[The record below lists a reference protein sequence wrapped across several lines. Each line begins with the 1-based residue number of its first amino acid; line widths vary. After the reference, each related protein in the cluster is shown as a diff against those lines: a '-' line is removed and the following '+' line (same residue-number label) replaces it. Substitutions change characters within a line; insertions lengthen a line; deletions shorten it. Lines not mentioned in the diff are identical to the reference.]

1 MFDAYTSQVLT
12 FIGIN
17 CILALSL
24 YVTVLAGQLSV
35 GHAAFMGIG
44 AYTSTLLV
52 TKWGVPFFLS
62 APAGAVM
69 GGLFGILIGLPTLRL
84 KDLYLVI
91 ATLAFNIIWVV
102 VVMNL
107 EALGGALGIFNVPK
121 ATDNTVVFGS
131 LAVMVFFFYRL
142 QDSRLGRAFRSIQED
157 EAAAR
162 AMGVN
167 AVYYKV
173 YAFSLGAFLA
183 GYAGALYAHFVT
195 FISPHDFEVDRSIEI
210 LLFVVLGGSPDLS
223 RPPLRRVAS
232 DARPRVSAFSGRV
245 SALGLRVDVRGDHA
259 CPPRRPDRARYLL
272 LEAVVQ
278 DLQEGEPWPLFL
290 KSGRSAKFSAA

>member
-1 MFDAYTSQVLT
+1 MIDAYTSQVMT

-44 AYTSTLLV
+44 AYTSTLLM
-52 TKWGVPFFLS
+52 TKWAVPFFFS

-102 VVMNL
+102 IVMNI

-121 ATDNTVVFGS
+121 ATDNIVVFGS
-131 LAVMVFFFYRL
+131 LAVMLFFFYRL

-157 EAAAR
+157 ETAAR

-167 AVYYKV
+167 TVYYKV
-173 YAFSLGAFLA
+173 YAFSLGAFFA
-183 GYAGALYAHFVT
+183 AYAGALYAHFVT

-210 LLFVVLGGSPDLS
+210 LLFVVLGG
-223 RPPLRRVAS
+223 
-232 DARPRVSAFSGRV
+232 GQTY
-245 SALGLRVDVRGDHA
+245 LG
-259 CPPRRPDRARYLL
+259 
-272 LEAVVQ
+272 
-278 DLQEGEPWPLFL
+278 PLFGAML
-290 KSGRSAKFSAA
+290 LTLAPEFLRFLAEYRLLVYGLMFVVIMLLRHEGLIEEDTLSWKRLSGIGRKESRGPSA

>member
-24 YVTVLAGQLSV
+24 YVTALAGQLSV

-44 AYTSTLLV
+44 AYTSALLV
-52 TKWGVPFFLS
+52 TQWGVPFFLS

-84 KDLYLVI
+84 RDLYLVI

-102 VVMNL
+102 VVMNI
-107 EALGGALGIFNVPK
+107 EAFGGALGIFNVPK
-121 ATDNTVVFGS
+121 VTDNALVIAT
-131 LAVMVFFFYRL
+131 LAVMIFFFHRL
-142 QDSRLGRAFRSIQED
+142 QDSRLGRALRSIQED

-173 YAFSLGAFLA
+173 FAFSLGAFLA

-210 LLFVVLGGSPDLS
+210 LLFVVLGGSQTYLG
-223 RPPLRRVAS
+223 PLCGA
-232 DARPRVSAFSGRV
+232 
-245 SALGLRVDVRGDHA
+245 
-259 CPPRRPDRARYLL
+259 LL
-272 LEAVVQ
+272 LTLAPEFLRFLAEYRLLVYGLMFVFIM
-278 DLQEGEPWPLFL
+278 LLRHEGLIEEDTLSWKRWSRRFRKEKRGSL
-290 KSGRSAKFSAA
+290 S

>member
-24 YVTVLAGQLSV
+24 YVTALAGQLSV

-44 AYTSTLLV
+44 AYTSALLV
-52 TKWGVPFFLS
+52 TQWGVPFFLS

-84 KDLYLVI
+84 RDLYLVI

-102 VVMNL
+102 VVMNI
-107 EALGGALGIFNVPK
+107 EAFGGALGIFNVPK
-121 ATDNTVVFGS
+121 VTDNALVIAT
-131 LAVMVFFFYRL
+131 LAVMIFFFHRL
-142 QDSRLGRAFRSIQED
+142 QDSRLGRALRSIQED

-173 YAFSLGAFLA
+173 FAFSFGAFLA

-210 LLFVVLGGSPDLS
+210 LLFVVLGGSQTYLG
-223 RPPLRRVAS
+223 PLCGA
-232 DARPRVSAFSGRV
+232 
-245 SALGLRVDVRGDHA
+245 
-259 CPPRRPDRARYLL
+259 LL
-272 LEAVVQ
+272 LTLAPEFLRFLAEYRLLVYGLMFVFIM
-278 DLQEGEPWPLFL
+278 LLRHEGLIEEDTLSWKRWSRRFRKEKRGSL
-290 KSGRSAKFSAA
+290 S

>member
-1 MFDAYTSQVLT
+1 MLDAYTSQVLT

-121 ATDNTVVFGS
+121 ATDNTVVFAS

-210 LLFVVLGGSPDLS
+210 LLFVVLGGSQTYLG
-223 RPPLRRVAS
+223 PLCGA
-232 DARPRVSAFSGRV
+232 
-245 SALGLRVDVRGDHA
+245 
-259 CPPRRPDRARYLL
+259 LL
-272 LEAVVQ
+272 LTLAPEFLRFLAEYRLLVYGLMFVGIM
-278 DLQEGEPWPLFL
+278 LVRHEGLIEEDT
-290 KSGRSAKFSAA
+290 FSWRRWSRMFRKESHGPSS

>member
-24 YVTVLAGQLSV
+24 YVTALAGQLSV

-44 AYTSTLLV
+44 AYTSALLV
-52 TKWGVPFFLS
+52 TQWGVPFFLS

-84 KDLYLVI
+84 RDLYLVI

-102 VVMNL
+102 VVMNI
-107 EALGGALGIFNVPK
+107 EAFGGALGIFNVPK
-121 ATDNTVVFGS
+121 VTDNALVFAT
-131 LAVMVFFFYRL
+131 LAVMIFFFHRL
-142 QDSRLGRAFRSIQED
+142 QDSRLGRALRSIQED

-173 YAFSLGAFLA
+173 FAFSLGAFLA

-210 LLFVVLGGSPDLS
+210 LLFVVLGGSQTYLG
-223 RPPLRRVAS
+223 PLCGA
-232 DARPRVSAFSGRV
+232 
-245 SALGLRVDVRGDHA
+245 
-259 CPPRRPDRARYLL
+259 LL
-272 LEAVVQ
+272 LTLAPEFLRFLAEYRLLVYGLMFVFIM
-278 DLQEGEPWPLFL
+278 LLRHEGLIEEDTLSWKRWSRRFRKEKRGSL
-290 KSGRSAKFSAA
+290 S

>member
-44 AYTSTLLV
+44 AYTSTLLMV
-52 TKWGVPFFLS
+52 KWSWPFWLS
-62 APAGAVM
+62 APCGAMM
-69 GGLFGILIGLPTLRL
+69 GGFFGFLIGLPTLRL
-84 KDLYLVI
+84 RDLYLVI

-102 VVMNL
+102 IVMNI
-107 EALGGALGIFNVPK
+107 EILGGALGIFNVPK
-121 ATDNTVVFGS
+121 VTNNYIVYIS
-131 LAVMVFFFYRL
+131 LGILFIFFYRL

-157 EAAAR
+157 EVAAR

-167 AVYYKV
+167 TVYYKV
-173 YAFSLGAFLA
+173 YAFTLGAFLA
-183 GYAGALYAHFVT
+183 AYAGALYAHFVT

-210 LLFVVLGGSPDLS
+210 LLFVVLGGGQTFVGPVIGATLLTLV
-223 RPPLRRVAS
+223 PEFLRFLAEYRLLVYGLMFVVIMLL
-232 DARPRVSAFSGRV
+232 RHEGIIEEGTFSWKRW
-245 SALGLRVDVRGDHA
+245 SKKLRKENRETHA
-259 CPPRRPDRARYLL
+259 
-272 LEAVVQ
+272 
-278 DLQEGEPWPLFL
+278 
-290 KSGRSAKFSAA
+290 

>member
-52 TKWGVPFFLS
+52 TKWSVPFFLS

-102 VVMNL
+102 IVMNI

-183 GYAGALYAHFVT
+183 AYAGALYAHFVT

-210 LLFVVLGGSPDLS
+210 LLFVVLGGGQTYLGPLVGAVLLTLAPEFLRFLS
-223 RPPLRRVAS
+223 EYRLLVYGLMFVVIMLLRHEGLIEEDTLSWKRWS
-232 DARPRVSAFSGRV
+232 RMFGKESRGPSA
-245 SALGLRVDVRGDHA
+245 
-259 CPPRRPDRARYLL
+259 
-272 LEAVVQ
+272 
-278 DLQEGEPWPLFL
+278 
-290 KSGRSAKFSAA
+290 

>member
-52 TKWGVPFFLS
+52 TKWSIPFFLS

-102 VVMNL
+102 IVMNI

-183 GYAGALYAHFVT
+183 AYAGALYAHFVT

-210 LLFVVLGGSPDLS
+210 LLFVVLGGGQTYLGPLVGAVLLTLAPEFLRFLS
-223 RPPLRRVAS
+223 EYRLLVYGLMFVVIMLLRHEGLIEEDTLSWKRWS
-232 DARPRVSAFSGRV
+232 RMFGKESRGPSA
-245 SALGLRVDVRGDHA
+245 
-259 CPPRRPDRARYLL
+259 
-272 LEAVVQ
+272 
-278 DLQEGEPWPLFL
+278 
-290 KSGRSAKFSAA
+290 

>member
-17 CILALSL
+17 CSLALSL
-24 YVTVLAGQLSV
+24 YVTALAGQLSV

-44 AYTSTLLV
+44 AYTSALLV
-52 TKWGVPFFLS
+52 TQWGVPFFLS

-84 KDLYLVI
+84 RDLYLVI

-102 VVMNL
+102 VVMNI
-107 EALGGALGIFNVPK
+107 EAFGGALGIFNVPK
-121 ATDNTVVFGS
+121 VTDNALVFAT
-131 LAVMVFFFYRL
+131 LAVMIFFFHRL
-142 QDSRLGRAFRSIQED
+142 QDSRLGRALRSIQED

-173 YAFSLGAFLA
+173 FAFSLGAFLA

-210 LLFVVLGGSPDLS
+210 LLFVVLGGSQTYLG
-223 RPPLRRVAS
+223 PLCGA
-232 DARPRVSAFSGRV
+232 
-245 SALGLRVDVRGDHA
+245 
-259 CPPRRPDRARYLL
+259 LL
-272 LEAVVQ
+272 LTLAPEFLRFLAEYRLLVYGLMFVFIM
-278 DLQEGEPWPLFL
+278 LLRHEGLIEEDTLSWKRWSRRFRKEKRGSL
-290 KSGRSAKFSAA
+290 S

>member
-44 AYTSTLLV
+44 AYTSTLLMG
-52 TKWGVPFFLS
+52 KWGWSFWLS
-62 APAGAVM
+62 APCGALM
-69 GGLFGILIGLPTLRL
+69 GGFFGFLIGLPTLRL
-84 KDLYLVI
+84 RDLYLVI

-102 VVMNL
+102 IVMNI
-107 EALGGALGIFNVPK
+107 EPLGGALGIFNVPK
-121 ATDNTVVFGS
+121 VTNNYIVYIS
-131 LAVMVFFFYRL
+131 LGILFIFFYRL

-157 EAAAR
+157 EVAAR

-167 AVYYKV
+167 TVYYKV
-173 YAFSLGAFLA
+173 YAFTLGAFLA
-183 GYAGALYAHFVT
+183 AYAGALYAHFVT

-210 LLFVVLGGSPDLS
+210 LLFVVLGGGQTFIGPVIGAALLTLAPEFLRFLAEYRLLVYGLMFVIIMLLRHEGLIEEGTLS
-223 RPPLRRVAS
+223 WKHWSKKYR
-232 DARPRVSAFSGRV
+232 
-245 SALGLRVDVRGDHA
+245 
-259 CPPRRPDRARYLL
+259 
-272 LEAVVQ
+272 
-278 DLQEGEPWPLFL
+278 QERHENN
-290 KSGRSAKFSAA
+290 S

>member
-1 MFDAYTSQVLT
+1 MLDAYTSQVLT

-44 AYTSTLLV
+44 AYTSTLLM
-52 TKWGVPFFLS
+52 TKCGVPFFLS
-62 APAGAVM
+62 APAGALL
-69 GGLFGILIGLPTLRL
+69 GGFSGILIGLPTLRL

-102 VVMNL
+102 IVMNI

-210 LLFVVLGGSPDLS
+210 LLFVVLGGTQTYLG
-223 RPPLRRVAS
+223 PLCGA
-232 DARPRVSAFSGRV
+232 
-245 SALGLRVDVRGDHA
+245 
-259 CPPRRPDRARYLL
+259 LL
-272 LEAVVQ
+272 LTLAPEFLRFLAEYRLLVYGLMFVGIM
-278 DLQEGEPWPLFL
+278 LLRHEGLIEEDT
-290 KSGRSAKFSAA
+290 FSWKRWSRMFRKESRGSSS

>member
-52 TKWGVPFFLS
+52 TKWSVPFFLS

-102 VVMNL
+102 IVMNI

-210 LLFVVLGGSPDLS
+210 LLFVVLGGSQTYLG
-223 RPPLRRVAS
+223 PLCGA
-232 DARPRVSAFSGRV
+232 
-245 SALGLRVDVRGDHA
+245 
-259 CPPRRPDRARYLL
+259 LL
-272 LEAVVQ
+272 LTLAPEFLRFLAEYRLLVYGLMFVGIMLVRHEGLIEQ
-278 DLQEGEPWPLFL
+278 DTFSWKRWSRMFRKENRGP
-290 KSGRSAKFSAA
+290 SA

>member
-24 YVTVLAGQLSV
+24 YVTALAGQLSV

-44 AYTSTLLV
+44 AYTSALLV
-52 TKWGVPFFLS
+52 TQWGVPFFIS

-84 KDLYLVI
+84 RDLYLVI

-102 VVMNL
+102 VIMNI
-107 EALGGALGIFNVPK
+107 EAFGGALGIFNVPK
-121 ATDNTVVFGS
+121 VTDNALVFAT
-131 LAVMVFFFYRL
+131 LAVMIFFFHRL
-142 QDSRLGRAFRSIQED
+142 QDSRLGRALRSIQED

-173 YAFSLGAFLA
+173 FAFSLGAFLA

-210 LLFVVLGGSPDLS
+210 LLFVVLGGSQTYLG
-223 RPPLRRVAS
+223 PLCGA
-232 DARPRVSAFSGRV
+232 
-245 SALGLRVDVRGDHA
+245 
-259 CPPRRPDRARYLL
+259 LL
-272 LEAVVQ
+272 LTLAPEFLRFLAEYRLLVYGLMFVFIM
-278 DLQEGEPWPLFL
+278 LLRHEGLIEEDTLSWKRWSRRFRKEKRGSL
-290 KSGRSAKFSAA
+290 S

>member
-1 MFDAYTSQVLT
+1 MLDAYTSQVLT

-102 VVMNL
+102 VVINL

-142 QDSRLGRAFRSIQED
+142 KDSRLGRAFRSIQED

-210 LLFVVLGGSPDLS
+210 LLFVVLGGSQTYLG
-223 RPPLRRVAS
+223 PLCGA
-232 DARPRVSAFSGRV
+232 
-245 SALGLRVDVRGDHA
+245 
-259 CPPRRPDRARYLL
+259 LL
-272 LEAVVQ
+272 LTLAPEFLRFLAEYRLLVYGLMFVGIM
-278 DLQEGEPWPLFL
+278 LVRHEGLIEEDT
-290 KSGRSAKFSAA
+290 FSWKRWSRMFRKESHGPSS

>member
-52 TKWGVPFFLS
+52 TKWSIPFFLS

-102 VVMNL
+102 IVMNI
-107 EALGGALGIFNVPK
+107 ETLGGALGIFNVPK

-183 GYAGALYAHFVT
+183 AYAGALYAHFVT

-210 LLFVVLGGSPDLS
+210 LLFVILGGSQTY
-223 RPPLRRVAS
+223 
-232 DARPRVSAFSGRV
+232 
-245 SALGLRVDVRGDHA
+245 LG
-259 CPPRRPDRARYLL
+259 
-272 LEAVVQ
+272 
-278 DLQEGEPWPLFL
+278 PLFGAVL
-290 KSGRSAKFSAA
+290 LTLAPEFLRFLAEYRLLVYGLMFVVIMLLRHEGLIEEDTLSWKRWSRMFRKENRGPPA

>member
-52 TKWGVPFFLS
+52 TKWSIPFFLS

-102 VVMNL
+102 IVMNI

-173 YAFSLGAFLA
+173 YAFSIGAFLA
-183 GYAGALYAHFVT
+183 AYAGALYAHFVT

-210 LLFVVLGGSPDLS
+210 LLFVVLGGGQTYLGPLVGAVLLTLAPEFLRFLS
-223 RPPLRRVAS
+223 EYRLLVYGLMFVVIMLLRHEGLIEEDTLSWKRWS
-232 DARPRVSAFSGRV
+232 RMFGKESRGPSA
-245 SALGLRVDVRGDHA
+245 
-259 CPPRRPDRARYLL
+259 
-272 LEAVVQ
+272 
-278 DLQEGEPWPLFL
+278 
-290 KSGRSAKFSAA
+290 

>member
-52 TKWGVPFFLS
+52 TKWSIPFFLS

-102 VVMNL
+102 IVMNI

-183 GYAGALYAHFVT
+183 AYAGALYAHFVT

-210 LLFVVLGGSPDLS
+210 LLFVVLGGGQTYLGPLVGAVLLTLPPEFLRFLS
-223 RPPLRRVAS
+223 EYR
-232 DARPRVSAFSGRV
+232 
-245 SALGLRVDVRGDHA
+245 
-259 CPPRRPDRARYLL
+259 LL
-272 LEAVVQ
+272 VY
-278 DLQEGEPWPLFL
+278 
-290 KSGRSAKFSAA
+290 

>member
-1 MFDAYTSQVLT
+1 MLDAYTSQVLT

-210 LLFVVLGGSPDLS
+210 LLFVVLGGSQTYLG
-223 RPPLRRVAS
+223 PLCGA
-232 DARPRVSAFSGRV
+232 
-245 SALGLRVDVRGDHA
+245 
-259 CPPRRPDRARYLL
+259 LL
-272 LEAVVQ
+272 LTLAPEFLRFLAEYRLLVYGLMFVGIMLVRHEGLIEQ
-278 DLQEGEPWPLFL
+278 DT
-290 KSGRSAKFSAA
+290 FSWKRWSRMFRKESHGPSS